1 LDVMKSYMSEMTR
14 TFHRDHSISSF
25 NALTALELTTL
36 PKIMKEVYGDPVT
49 EEKEE
54 DADNFLMKGLKVA
67 GSTAK
72 GVGTGVYKVGEE
84 AVVGVYNTV
93 AHPIQTGTAMWD
105 AVSHPIDTS
114 KYIISAIEESYD
126 RDMVNGD
133 AESRA
138 EWVTYTSGMIATTI
152 FGTKGAGTVT
162 KAGTTTA
169 KSGAA
174 ATKTGVANA
183 GKKVSELDM
192 SNLFPFGPQYQV
204 ATGGY
209 VPFNV
214 VDGKQLKDQLI
225 WQAEKLHGNGNANHR
240 TRLPR
245 NNGHW
250 KGEPGNGKWYSDKLE
265 VQNI

>member
-1 LDVMKSYMSEMTR
+1 
-14 TFHRDHSISSF
+14 
-25 NALTALELTTL
+25 
-36 PKIMKEVYGDPVT
+36 
-49 EEKEE
+49 
-54 DADNFLMKGLKVA
+54 MKGLKFA

-72 GVGTGVYKVGEE
+72 GIGTGVYDVGEE
-84 AVVGVYNTV
+84 TVVGVYNTV
-93 AHPIQTGTAMWD
+93 AHPIQTGSAMWD

-114 KYIISAIEESYD
+114 KYIINAIEESYD
-126 RDMVNGD
+126 RDMVDGD

-138 EWVTYTSGMIATTI
+138 KWVTYASGMIATAI

-162 KAGTTTA
+162 KAGTT
-169 KSGAA
+169 

-183 GKKVSELDM
+183 SKRVSKMDM
-192 SNLFPFGPQYQV
+192 SNLLAFGPQYQV

-209 VPFNV
+209 VAFNV

-225 WQAEKLHGNGNANHR
+225 WQAEKLHGKVTANHR

-250 KGEPGNGKWYSDKLE
+250 KGEPGNGKWYSDKQE
-265 VQNI
+265 VKNITNGEGVEFTNGRPNF

>member
-1 LDVMKSYMSEMTR
+1 
-14 TFHRDHSISSF
+14 
-25 NALTALELTTL
+25 
-36 PKIMKEVYGDPVT
+36 
-49 EEKEE
+49 
-54 DADNFLMKGLKVA
+54 
-67 GSTAK
+67 
-72 GVGTGVYKVGEE
+72 
-84 AVVGVYNTV
+84 
-93 AHPIQTGTAMWD
+93 MWD

-138 EWVTYTSGMIATTI
+138 QWVTYASGMIATSI

-162 KAGTTTA
+162 KAGTT
-169 KSGAA
+169 

-192 SNLFPFGPQYQV
+192 SNLLPYAPQYQV

-225 WQAEKLHGNGNANHR
+225 WQAEKLDA
-240 TRLPR
+240 
-245 NNGHW
+245 
-250 KGEPGNGKWYSDKLE
+250 KGAGKKT
-265 VQNI
+265 

>member
-1 LDVMKSYMSEMTR
+1 
-14 TFHRDHSISSF
+14 
-25 NALTALELTTL
+25 
-36 PKIMKEVYGDPVT
+36 
-49 EEKEE
+49 
-54 DADNFLMKGLKVA
+54 
-67 GSTAK
+67 
-72 GVGTGVYKVGEE
+72 
-84 AVVGVYNTV
+84 
-93 AHPIQTGTAMWD
+93 
-105 AVSHPIDTS
+105 
-114 KYIISAIEESYD
+114 
-126 RDMVNGD
+126 MVNGD

-138 EWVTYTSGMIATTI
+138 QWVTYASGMIATSI

-162 KAGTTTA
+162 KAGTT
-169 KSGAA
+169 

-183 GKKVSELDM
+183 SKRVSKLDM

-225 WQAEKLHGNGNANHR
+225 WQAEKLHGKGTANHR

-265 VQNI
+265 VKNITNGEGVEFTNGRPNFTPWSKGSIKFKKDMLDGSKNDFNLVYEKIMQLKGFKSMNQAKVWLKEKGLTPHHKSTTDIELIPIDLHGNIPHIGSASDLRGGK